1 MALFDLLGRR
11 WAMGILW
18 QLSRGPATFRAL
30 QTACESISPAILNS
44 RLKDLREAQLVVHE
58 GEGYQ
63 LTDLG
68 RELYGLLYPF
78 GDWALGWAGPGPAA
92 WLAGSLGLLLALP
105 SVRLL
110 GQAWRAQL
118 AAAEAGRAPLQGV
131 MAEALNQH
139 GASLL
144 SRSMEGPQLVVFLRH
159 FGCMFCREALA
170 QLARD
175 RAGIEAAGTRL
186 VLVHMA
192 SDAEA
197 RDFFDRYGLA
207 DVDRISD
214 PRRWLY
220 FQLGLG
226 RASLWHLL
234 DLRAWWRSFSAA
246 VLNRHGIGRL
256 TGSALQMPGVFL
268 VHRGTLV
275 SAFVHRTPADRPDYR
290 QLSLCPP
297 LPRA

>member
-1 MALFDLLGRR
+1 MTDAPPPRSES
-11 WAMGILW
+11 WM
-18 QLSRGPATFRAL
+18 PAWMQSL
-30 QTACESISPAILNS
+30 
-44 RLKDLREAQLVVHE
+44 
-58 GEGYQ
+58 
-63 LTDLG
+63 
-68 RELYGLLYPF
+68 GLLLLAAAPWPQPPF
-78 GDWALGWAGPGPAA
+78 WGLRAALGFLGLGMFLGHRDPLRHWPQAVQALVAGLGLTGWALGWAGPGPAA

-118 AAAEAGRAPLQGV
+118 ATAEAGRAPLQGV

-139 GASLL
+139 GVSLL
-144 SRSMEGPQLVVFLRH
+144 SRSMEAPQLVVFLRH

-175 RAGIEAAGTRL
+175 RAGIEASGTRL

-197 RDFFDRYGLA
+197 RDFFGRYDLA

-290 QLSLCPP
+290 QLSICPP

>member
-1 MALFDLLGRR
+1 MTDAPPSRTEPWMSPWMQSLGLLLLAAAPWPQPPFWSQRAALGLLGLGMLLGHRDPLR
-11 WAMGILW
+11 HWPQAV
-18 QLSRGPATFRAL
+18 QAL
-30 QTACESISPAILNS
+30 VAGL
-44 RLKDLREAQLVVHE
+44 
-58 GEGYQ
+58 G
-63 LTDLG
+63 LTG
-68 RELYGLLYPF
+68 
-78 GDWALGWAGPGPAA
+78 WALGWAGPGPTA

-118 AAAEAGRAPLQGV
+118 ATAEAGRAPLHGV

-144 SRSMEGPQLVVFLRH
+144 SRSREAPQLVVFLRH

-175 RAGIEAAGTRL
+175 RAGIEASGTRL

-207 DVDRISD
+207 DVDRIAD

-290 QLSLCPP
+290 QLSICPP
-297 LPRA
+297 LPHA

>member
-1 MALFDLLGRR
+1 MTDAPPFRTEPWMSAWMRNLGLILLATAPWPQLPFWGLRAALGVLGLGMLLAHREP
-11 WAMGILW
+11 
-18 QLSRGPATFRAL
+18 LSHWPQAAQAL
-30 QTACESISPAILNS
+30 VAGL
-44 RLKDLREAQLVVHE
+44 
-58 GEGYQ
+58 G
-63 LTDLG
+63 LTG
-68 RELYGLLYPF
+68 
-78 GDWALGWAGPGPAA
+78 WALVWPGRTPAA
-92 WLAGSLGLLLALP
+92 WLVGIFGLLLAIP
-105 SVRLL
+105 SARLL
-110 GQAWRAQL
+110 SRTWHAQL
-118 AAAEAGRAPLQGV
+118 AAAEDGRAPLHGV

-139 GASLL
+139 GISLL
-144 SRSMEGPQLVVFLRH
+144 SRSMEAPQLVVFLRH

-175 RAGIEAAGTRL
+175 RAWIEASGTRL

-197 RDFFDRYGLA
+197 RDFFGRYGLA

-226 RASLWHLL
+226 KASVWHLL
-234 DLRAWWRSFSAA
+234 DLRTWWRSFSAA
-246 VLNRHGIGRL
+246 ILNRHGIGRL

-268 VHRGTLV
+268 IHRGTLV

>member
-1 MALFDLLGRR
+1 MTDAPP
-11 WAMGILW
+11 
-18 QLSRGPATFRAL
+18 SRTEPWMSAWMRSL
-30 QTACESISPAILNS
+30 
-44 RLKDLREAQLVVHE
+44 
-58 GEGYQ
+58 
-63 LTDLG
+63 
-68 RELYGLLYPF
+68 GLLLLAAAPWPQPPF
-78 GDWALGWAGPGPAA
+78 WGLRAALGVLGLGMLFGHRDPLRHWPQAVQALVAGLGLAGWALGWAGPGPAA
-92 WLAGSLGLLLALP
+92 WLVGSLGLFLALP

-131 MAEALNQH
+131 MAEALDQH
-139 GASLL
+139 GVSLL

>member
-1 MALFDLLGRR
+1 MTDAPPSRTEPWMRAWMRSLGLLLLAAAPWPQAPFWGLRAALGLLGLGLLLGHRDPLR
-11 WAMGILW
+11 HWPL
-18 QLSRGPATFRAL
+18 AL
-30 QTACESISPAILNS
+30 QA
-44 RLKDLREAQLVVHE
+44 LVA
-58 GEGYQ
+58 G
-63 LTDLG
+63 LG
-68 RELYGLLYPF
+68 LSG
-78 GDWALGWAGPGPAA
+78 WALGRAGSGPAA
-92 WLAGSLGLLLALP
+92 WLAGALGLLLALP
-105 SVRLL
+105 SARLL
-110 GQAWRAQL
+110 GQAWRAQV
-118 AAAEAGRAPLQGV
+118 AAAGTRRAPLQGV

-144 SRSMEGPQLVVFLRH
+144 ARSMEAPQLVVFLRH

-175 RAGIEAAGTRL
+175 RDRIEASGTRL

-192 SDAEA
+192 SDEEA
-197 RDFFDRYGLA
+197 RDFFARYGLA

-214 PRRWLY
+214 PLRWLY

-226 RASLWHLL
+226 KASLWHLL
-234 DLRAWWRSFSAA
+234 DLRVWWRSFSAA

-275 SAFVHRTPADRPDYR
+275 SAFVHRTPADRPDFR

-297 LPRA
+297 QPRA